1 MKPEDIVL
9 VHYAVSSF
17 VGDAIITDGIRVA
30 KEKGP
35 MRRWQEVKIEIIV
48 SCYRNR
54 IHRL

>member
-1 MKPEDIVL
+1 ML